1 MAWASDRYLDINSK
15 ERTWDVI
22 FIDIWSDKVV
32 IYILRRYKTLL
43 NSWYWDDKI
52 ILSLSV
58 NNNAWILTLLHH
70 LYDMIIDQ
78 RKNLV
83 IIIVLIEIWHIRIG
97 FFRVL
102 LGVSKKLL
110 KEMGDFLTL
119 KLLPLAPAWIKN
131 KNFCQKD
138 GIFLL
143 WSTSEP
149 MVIFLGLKITHLLKK
164 RFLRH
169 PIH

>member
-1 MAWASDRYLDINSK
+1 MAWASDRYLDIDSK

-110 KEMGDFLTL
+110 KEMGDFFNPENVTIGSSMDQKWEFLS
-119 KLLPLAPAWIKN
+119 KRWHFFVMINIRANGNIFRVKN
-131 KNFCQKD
+131 HTC
-138 GIFLL
+138 L
-143 WSTSEP
+143 
-149 MVIFLGLKITHLLKK
+149 
-164 RFLRH
+164 
-169 PIH
+169 